1 MKAIR
6 IVEYGGQPQIKHM
19 EAPRPDA
26 NQVVV
31 RNEVTSFN
39 PIDPGRA
46 SGGMRQIF
54 PLQFPWVPGGD
65 VAGIVESVGKGVTGF
80 QVGDA
85 VFGYNMLGGAYAEL
99 VAIDAGA
106 ITKRPASLTAEQAA
120 SIAVVG
126 RTAVQML
133 EMARL
138 QSGQTVL
145 VQGGSGGVGTLVI
158 QLAHK
163 LGARVLTTA
172 QSSQKDALLQLGADT
187 VIDYASENLAE
198 RASQVDVVLDLVGG
212 KSLAEAYALIKR
224 GGVLVTANQP
234 PDPKECET
242 RGIEGMMVQSKV
254 TTEGLQELLRL
265 VAAGDMV
272 PVVDHTQSLW
282 EVDKLWEKPAPGTV
296 VGKVVYAIVAS

>member
-1 MKAIR
+1 MRAIR
-6 IVEYGGQPQIKHM
+6 ILEYGGKPKIEDV
-19 EAPRPDA
+19 EAPRAGA

-31 RNEVTSFN
+31 RNEATSFN

-46 SGGMRQIF
+46 SGVMRQIF

-65 VAGIVESVGKGVTGF
+65 VSGTIESVGEGVTAF
-80 QVGDA
+80 SKGDA

-106 ITKRPASLTAEQAA
+106 ITKRPSSLTAEQAA

-126 RTAVQML
+126 RTALQML
-133 EMARL
+133 EMARV

-172 QSSQKDALLQLGADT
+172 QSSQKDALLQLGADK
-187 VIDYASENLAE
+187 VIDYASETLAE
-198 RASQVDVVLDLVGG
+198 QGDQVDVVLDLVGS
-212 KSLAEAYALIKR
+212 KSLAEAYALVKR

-234 PDPKECET
+234 PDPNECEAH
-242 RGIEGMMVQSKV
+242 GIEGMMVQSKV
-254 TTEGLQELLRL
+254 TTEGLQDLLRL
-265 VAAGDMV
+265 VAAGDLV
-272 PVVDHTQSLW
+272 PVFDHTQSLW
-282 EVDKLWEKPAPGTV
+282 NIGKLWEKPAPGTV
-296 VGKVVYAIVAS
+296 IGKVVYTIAAS